1 MESKNFDYKKLNT
14 ILQNENISVEQLAKL
29 TGKTTRAVRPWLN
42 GTSTPHKS
50 TLKKIIEVLH
60 ISEESISKTGVSIR
74 NKEYEVIT
82 ETLDFL
88 FEYYLP
94 LFAYYTR
101 SNEGYQLNKNIDK
114 LNKLNSIHND
124 SIRYRTNKELYK
136 NKT

>member
-14 ILQNENISVEQLAKL
+14 ILQNENISVEQLAKM
-29 TGKTTRAVRPWLN
+29 TGKTPRAVRPWLN

-50 TLKKIIEVLH
+50 TLKKIVEVLH

-88 FEYYLP
+88 LDYYLP

-101 SNEGYQLNKNIDK
+101 NNEGYQLNKNIDK
-114 LNKLNSIHND
+114 ISKLLAPRDFITPMLFVLS
-124 SIRYRTNKELYK
+124 
-136 NKT
+136 